1 MTDSIARNNRV
12 VNAQTGILISESPN
26 NQIYDNIIEGATGE
40 GIRLLNP
47 DIVDDGITT
56 GNLVYNNIISD
67 SENGIRATKSYDN
80 IVQNTTFSDID
91 SSEYR
96 LVGDSSMKKI
106 GQQFDNTMISGDDD
120 IATGNLV
127 EIVNSGTIDVTEGEV
142 DEDDDEESE
151 GESHNTD
158 NEPFRMT
165 LTNGDSITV
174 NSS

>member
-1 MTDSIARNNRV
+1 
-12 VNAQTGILISESPN
+12 
-26 NQIYDNIIEGATGE
+26 
-40 GIRLLNP
+40 
-47 DIVDDGITT
+47 
-56 GNLVYNNIISD
+56 
-67 SENGIRATKSYDN
+67 
-80 IVQNTTFSDID
+80 
-91 SSEYR
+91 
-96 LVGDSSMKKI
+96 MKII
-106 GQQFDNTMISGDDD
+106 GQQFDNTLISGDDEVV
-120 IATGNLV
+120 AGNLV